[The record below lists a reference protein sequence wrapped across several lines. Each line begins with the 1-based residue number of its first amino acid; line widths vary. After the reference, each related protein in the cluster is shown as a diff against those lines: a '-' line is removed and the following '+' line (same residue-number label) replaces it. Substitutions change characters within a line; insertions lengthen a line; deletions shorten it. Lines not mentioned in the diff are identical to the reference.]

1 MRIDVPVAIQVPVLW
16 GTNVFTHT
24 DFGSVN
30 FIVGPNGTGKTLF
43 ADQLRQQLQ
52 GRGIRTRY
60 LSADRLSGLEKTAG
74 QFWHNPFVQG
84 FSFDQFSQYKSYGEN
99 AGLGADAFVILKERL
114 DVRLRI
120 EATLFQLFGRRMRL
134 AEESGFLRPR
144 LQRVDGGAEY
154 QMREAEAHGL
164 KELIVLLTFLY
175 EGSAGCLI
183 VDEPE
188 LHLHPQFQSLFIQE
202 VRRVAGDPRA
212 DSSKKMFFL
221 ITHSPYIVD
230 VRTIEDLQHCLV
242 FQPGAVPRAIALS
255 EPDDEWKLRRVLP
268 RLNTHHKQF
277 FFASRPVFVEGY
289 QDQQLFTL
297 MQERKGLML
306 GAAGASFI
314 DVGGK
319 EELDLFFRM
328 CTRLGIAAHV
338 IADLD
343 ALLEG
348 KLRQSVIGDP
358 RCRRYA
364 AEQGLGSDL
373 SNVLGQLERE
383 ASDLAERVREKLA
396 GVGLSASVLK
406 YVRQSLDTASQ
417 VADKTKGTR
426 LARYTMLVAAQVC
439 SEHLAALA
447 PEVAERLPSLV
458 GRLNRILEG
467 FRQAGVHIL
476 RLGELENYLPTY
488 TGNPFEVP
496 NAAKADTFDAE
507 RELLLGDAVDAA
519 LVAGRYGELSTILD
533 RATAGTAVVMD
544 AQLNDTIGN
553 WIHEIQM
560 GVRRGMIK
568 DLATLQSYA
577 SAEWGALSQIL
588 DALEFNAEAAHF
600 SCRMRLQPT
609 VDLGRREFTF
619 SDADVPASFRLTPPS
634 APLAT

>member
-1 MRIDVPVAIQVPVLW
+1 MRIELPVALQVPVLW
-16 GTNVFTHT
+16 GADVFTHS
-24 DFGSVN
+24 DFGSIN

-52 GRGIRTRY
+52 ASGIRTRY

-84 FSFDQFSQYKSYGEN
+84 FSFDQFSNYKSYGES

-144 LQRVDGGAEY
+144 LQRVNGGAEY

-188 LHLHPQFQSLFIQE
+188 LHLHPQFQSLFVQE
-202 VRRVAGDPRA
+202 VRRIAGDPRV

-297 MQERKGLML
+297 IQERKGLML

-328 CTRLGIAAHV
+328 CARLGISAHV

-348 KLRQSVIGDP
+348 KLRQSVINDP

-364 AEQGLGSDL
+364 EDQGLGSNL
-373 SNVLGQLERE
+373 SSTLGQLERE
-383 ASDLAERVREKLA
+383 ASELGERVREKLTDTGSCPPA
-396 GVGLSASVLK
+396 QQQMRQALESAH
-406 YVRQSLDTASQ
+406 QA
-417 VADKTKGTR
+417 ADKSKGAR
-426 LARYTMLVAAQVC
+426 LARYTMLIAAQDC
-439 SEHLAALA
+439 SEELTQLG
-447 PEVAERLPSLV
+447 PDIAERLPPLT
-458 GRLNRILEG
+458 GRLSKILDG
-467 FRQAGVHIL
+467 FRHAGVHIL
-476 RLGELENYLPTY
+476 RRGELENYLPEY
-488 TGNPFEVP
+488 TGNRFDVP
-496 NAAKADTFDAE
+496 NAAKGDVFDAE
-507 RELLLGDAVDAA
+507 RELLLSDAA
-519 LVAGRYGELSTILD
+519 DVAFVSSRYGELSVTLD
-533 RATAGTAVVMD
+533 LATAGTTVVMD

-568 DLATLQSYA
+568 DLPTLQSYA
-577 SAEWGALSQIL
+577 SADWGALSQVL
-588 DALEFNAEAAHF
+588 DPLEFTGDEAHF
-600 SCRMRLQPT
+600 NCRMRLQPT
-609 VDLGRREFTF
+609 VDPAQREFSFTN
-619 SDADVPASFRLTPPS
+619 ADVPAGFRLTLP
-634 APLAT
+634 ATPAVG

>member
-1 MRIDVPVAIQVPVLW
+1 MRVEVPIALQVPVLW
-16 GTNVFTHT
+16 GAEVFSHS

-52 GRGIRTRY
+52 MHGIRTRY

-84 FSFDQFSQYKSYGEN
+84 FSFDQFSQYKSFGES

-120 EATLFQLFGRRMRL
+120 EATLFQLFGRRIRL

-175 EGSAGCLI
+175 EGSSGCLI

-188 LHLHPQFQSLFIQE
+188 LHLHPQFQSLFVQE
-202 VRRVAGDPRA
+202 VRRIAGDPRV
-212 DSSKKMFFL
+212 DGSKKMFFL

-230 VRTIEDLQHCLV
+230 VRTIDDLRHCLV
-242 FQPGAVPRAIALS
+242 FQPGAVPRAIDLS

-328 CTRLGIAAHV
+328 CARLGISAHV

-348 KLRQSVIGDP
+348 KLRQSVINDS
-358 RCRRYA
+358 RCKRYA
-364 AEQGLGSDL
+364 SDQGLGADL
-373 SNVLGQLERE
+373 SDTLRQIERE
-383 ASDLAERVREKLA
+383 ASDLADRVREHLLRAAPGGAALEK
-396 GVGLSASVLK
+396 
-406 YVRQSLDTASQ
+406 VRQALESANEA
-417 VADKTKGTR
+417 ADQSKRTR
-426 LARYTMLVAAQVC
+426 LARYTMLIAAQEC
-439 SEHLAALA
+439 SEDLTALG
-447 PEVAERLPSLV
+447 PDFAERLQSLT
-458 GRLNRILEG
+458 GRLSRVLEG
-467 FRQAGVHIL
+467 FGSAGVHIL
-476 RLGELENYLPTY
+476 RRGELENYLPTY
-488 TGNPFEVP
+488 AGNRYVVP
-496 NAAKADTFDAE
+496 NAAKADVFDAE
-507 RELLLGDAVDAA
+507 RELLLGDTDDAA
-519 LVAGRYGELSTILD
+519 SVASRYGELSAILD
-533 RATAGTAVVMD
+533 LATAGTTVVMD

-568 DLATLQSYA
+568 DLASLQSYA
-577 SAEWGALSQIL
+577 SAEWGALSQV
-588 DALEFNAEAAHF
+588 LEPMEFTADGAHF
-600 SCRMRLQPT
+600 TCRMRLQLT
-609 VDLGRREFTF
+609 VDAGRREFRFT
-619 SDADVPASFRLTPPS
+619 DADVPASFRLALPT
-634 APLAT
+634 APEPR